1 MLTTLILGGTTIR
14 TNPDGLVSLNDIFQA
29 AQTEGMAEGKL
40 DPRAW
45 SQKPREKKSGSS
57 GKVSV
62 SGGPGWDFIETAAGI
77 LNVDAAHIYKTAR
90 GKGGGTY
97 AHWQIALAY
106 AKYLS
111 PKLHMQVNEVYAR
124 FKSGDVT
131 LADEIADR
139 ATPEQQE
146 WLAKRTAGKA
156 VRGQL
161 TATLAAHG
169 VQGKGYADCTNAIYR
184 HTLGAKKSELC
195 AARNLPRTTNLRD
208 LMDLEQLTRTALA
221 EIVARKRI
229 ERFNARGNQGCAY
242 ECDRAAAGVAS
253 IN

>member
-1 MLTTLILGGTTIR
+1 MEKKMHQLIIGGTAIR
-14 TNPDGLVSLNDIFQA
+14 TNLDGLVSLNDIHA
-29 AQTEGMAEGKL
+29 SALAEKLADGKRTPGDWSREAGAQ
-40 DPRAW
+40 
-45 SQKPREKKSGSS
+45 
-57 GKVSV
+57 
-62 SGGPGWDFIETAAGI
+62 FIEFVAEN
-77 LNVDAAHIYKTAR
+77 LNTRKTGIYKTTR
-90 GKGGGTY
+90 GKGGGTF

-124 FKSGDVT
+124 YKSGDVT
-131 LADEIADR
+131 LADEIADK

-156 VRGQL
+156 VRGQF

-169 VQGKGYADCTNAIYR
+169 VNGKGYADCTNAIYR

-195 AARNLPRTTNLRD
+195 ATRGLPRTTNMRD
-208 LMDLEQLTRTALA
+208 LMDLEQLTRTSLA

-242 ECDRAAAGVAS
+242 ECDRAAAGVAA